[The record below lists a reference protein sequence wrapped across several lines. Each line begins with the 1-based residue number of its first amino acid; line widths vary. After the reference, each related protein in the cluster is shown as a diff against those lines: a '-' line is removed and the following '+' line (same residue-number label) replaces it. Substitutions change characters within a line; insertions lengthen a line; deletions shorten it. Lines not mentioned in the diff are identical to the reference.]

1 MLRVELHCHSSLSS
15 CSGQSLDQIINACAK
30 KKIGAIAIT
39 DHDET
44 SQAFALQKRAP
55 KNLQVIIG
63 EEINTQSGEVIGYF
77 LQKKI
82 APGLTV
88 AETFAAI
95 KKQGGLVSIPHPT
108 DILRKKV
115 INLQEVLPFM
125 DQVDIIETFNSRN
138 LFWWNNWQAKKLAA
152 QFGKIAAVGSD
163 AHFEQ
168 EIGRSL
174 VLMEAWDTPQQFLER
189 LRKATF
195 VNKHSTPYVYWLT
208 ILEKR
213 EKKMRRQ

>member
-1 MLRVELHCHSSLSS
+1 MLHVELHCHSSLSP

-30 KKIGAIAIT
+30 KKISAIAIT

-77 LQKKI
+77 LQEKI
-82 APGLTV
+82 APELTV

-108 DILRKKV
+108 DILRKK
-115 INLQEVLPFM
+115 IIDLQEVLPFM

-138 LFWWNNWQAKKLAA
+138 LLWWNNWQAKKLAA
-152 QFGKIAAVGSD
+152 QYGKIAAVGSD